1 MEAILGGFIM
11 LFVLYFAL
19 GVVFA
24 IFCSNVADKKN
35 LNSFLG
41 GIGGFFFSFIALV
54 AVAGMPHFNS
64 KHFCPRCKQPV
75 FEQALKC
82 HQCGTS
88 FESK

>member
-35 LNSFLG
+35 LNSFLW
-41 GIGGFFFSFIALV
+41 GIGGFFFSFIA
-54 AVAGMPHFNS
+54 
-64 KHFCPRCKQPV
+64 
-75 FEQALKC
+75 
-82 HQCGTS
+82 
-88 FESK
+88 